1 MNNIGKERGSMLDVI
16 DLGKKFGGLPVL
28 EHLNLRVEPKEI
40 TAIVGP
46 SGCGKST
53 LLNLITGITG
63 DYEGRSETGRKKRVC
78 VSGRPDSSVADGI

>member
-1 MNNIGKERGSMLDVI
+1 MLDVI

-46 SGCGKST
+46 SGCGKSSI
-53 LLNLITGITG
+53 L
-63 DYEGRSETGRKKRVC
+63 
-78 VSGRPDSSVADGI
+78 PD

>member
-1 MNNIGKERGSMLDVI
+1 MQWFLSESCFFAKNMRYSEMNNIGKERGSMLDVI

-53 LLNLITGITG
+53 LLNLIAGITG
-63 DYEGRSETGRKKRVC
+63 DYEG
-78 VSGRPDSSVADGI
+78 

>member
-63 DYEGRSETGRKKRVC
+63 DYEGQIRNRAKKTGMCFRKTGFFR
-78 VSGRPDSSVADGI
+78 G